1 MVRCSCPSSS
11 CSSWN
16 RKGTRWLAA
25 RTLGLYPGLPQYQP
39 EQWDVWVPL
48 SPSRVVPKQGAWLN
62 LWPRLTS
69 VITTHSF
76 FVVDLQNE
84 GDKPQNSK
92 SWILVRIQYFL
103 SSREAVER
111 KRGCGNLFVFT
122 ELGCLTN
129 RAHQANCSWS
139 RKSVVEEAG
148 VVWWLPRFE
157 ITVVTTLLFWV
168 WPRNS
173 Q

>member
-1 MVRCSCPSSS
+1 MWSDVLVPPPSVPLEIE
-11 CSSWN
+11 
-16 RKGTRWLAA
+16 RERDRWLLEPSPYVQDQ
-25 RTLGLYPGLPQYQP
+25 T

-48 SPSRVVPKQGAWLN
+48 SPSRLVPKQGAWLN

-69 VITTHSF
+69 VNNNTLVLCSW
-76 FVVDLQNE
+76 LQNE
-84 GDKPQNSK
+84 GGKLQNLE
-92 SWILVRIQYFL
+92 SWILGHIQYFL
-103 SSREAVER
+103 SSRKAVER